1 MHKVLILGPQ
11 GCGKGTQAKILA
23 QKLAVPEL
31 SMGALLRDAVA
42 EGGEFGDSIAAI
54 LARGELVSDVITL
67 EVLKRRLARADV
79 ANGYVLDGYPRNE
92 EQYQAYIA
100 FDKPTTVLVIT
111 VPLEVSLSRLAG
123 RATQEKRTDDNP
135 EATAKRLEIYE
146 RDTKPVIARLRE
158 FGVVHDIDGTGSVEE
173 VSRQID
179 KVFSL

>member
-23 QKLAVPEL
+23 QKLGVPEL
-31 SMGALLRDAVA
+31 SMGALLRDAAA

-54 LARGELVSDVITL
+54 QARGELVSDETAL
-67 EVLKRRLARADV
+67 EVLKRRLARADAV
-79 ANGYVLDGYPRNE
+79 DGYVLDGYPRNE
-92 EQYQAYIA
+92 EQYRAYIT
-100 FDKPTTVLVIT
+100 FDKPTTVLVIS
-111 VPLEVSLSRLAG
+111 VPREISLERLAG
-123 RATQEKRTDDNP
+123 RAAKEKRADDTP

-146 RDTKPVIARLRE
+146 RDTKPVIAHLRD

-179 KVFSL
+179 QIFSL